1 MGASAAVGLTLAGG
15 GLQAYGQYQ
24 SGRANE
30 RLMDYNARLAEQ
42 QAEDALARGR
52 EAERRM
58 RTDVRRTIG
67 SQRARLAAS
76 GVDISAEGSAVD
88 LFADTAR
95 LGELDA
101 LTIRNNAAREAW
113 GYRTQAVD
121 YRARGDLARREG
133 TYRAVGTLL
142 TTGARAYGM
151 RAPSA
156 TARTGRARYGADYD
170 AYNEAGY

>member
-52 EAERRM
+52 EAEGLQRLKTR
-58 RTDVRRTIG
+58 VTIG
-67 SQRARLAAS
+67 SQRARMAAS
-76 GVDISAEGSAVD
+76 GVDISAEGSAID
-88 LFADTAR
+88 LVADTAR

-113 GYRTQAVD
+113 GYRTQATD
-121 YRARGDLARREG
+121 YRMRGDIARTEG
-133 TYRAVGTLL
+133 TYGAIGTLL
-142 TTGARAYGM
+142 TTGSRAYGM
-151 RAPSA
+151 TR
-156 TARTGRARYGADYD
+156 
-170 AYNEAGY
+170 